1 MDRNIHGS
9 KWPSGQGTRRRDL
22 PAHLNE
28 TSRLGCRRGDQI
40 SADFAALHES
50 VSGTSRLGTRTTPP
64 WLRSLRR
71 GGDPAGDTS
80 KFKLHCASPGA
91 EVHRPVLAR
100 PLSLIC
106 RYPFIWEF
114 RFLVALSP
122 RAGLVTLRQTFV
134 RRRHGGGN
142 RPCWGLEDEHS
153 ELTVNGAQLEYVGG
167 GPATGSNYL
176 MIDK

>member
-1 MDRNIHGS
+1 
-9 KWPSGQGTRRRDL
+9 
-22 PAHLNE
+22 
-28 TSRLGCRRGDQI
+28 
-40 SADFAALHES
+40 
-50 VSGTSRLGTRTTPP
+50 
-64 WLRSLRR
+64 
-71 GGDPAGDTS
+71 
-80 KFKLHCASPGA
+80 
-91 EVHRPVLAR
+91 VHRPVLAR

-167 GPATGSNYL
+167 SPATGSNYL
-176 MIDK
+176 MIDKERGGGTQGRFTWRTSTRAKVPQPL